1 MDITGKGNAK
11 MPVGAKNVEYMEKK
25 WCVYAGGDENK
36 VASSMSYACS
46 RGDCTAL
53 GYGGPC
59 SKLDKTSKA
68 SYAFNMYFQ
77 MNAQDVETCDFGGIA
92 KIVEKN
98 ASIGNC
104 LFPIALESDGFR
116 GGVPVL
122 LTLLLAAA
130 ALLL

>member
-1 MDITGKGNAK
+1 

-25 WCVYAGGDENK
+25 WCVYVGGDEDK
-36 VASSMSYACS
+36 VASSMNYACS

-53 GYGGPC
+53 NYGSPC
-59 SKLDKTSKA
+59 SKLDKTSKV

-92 KIVEKN
+92 KIVERN
-98 ASIGNC
+98 ASTTNC

-116 GGVPVL
+116 GRAHVRS
-122 LTLLLAAA
+122 TLLL
-130 ALLL
+130 LLLVAVVVLV